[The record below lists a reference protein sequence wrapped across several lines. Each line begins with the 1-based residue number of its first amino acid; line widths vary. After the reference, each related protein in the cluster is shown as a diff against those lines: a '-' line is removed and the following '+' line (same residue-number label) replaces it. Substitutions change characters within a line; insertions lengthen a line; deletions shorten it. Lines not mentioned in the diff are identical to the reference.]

1 MRSLCDRKLLT
12 IRNNLTQFKINSFLL
27 GRPLSSRPFS
37 DGADIKSADI
47 SPPILDD
54 SLSAE
59 SAAKAAATVSNASVT
74 TYESTQESANDV
86 IQRLSFIES
95 VISRYRDPYTLE
107 TPSGSLRSSGQ
118 SSGWVSG
125 QMAGRSSS
133 RGFHSAEGWDAI
145 STGIS
150 YHFGLPEHPNA
161 IKIFIATVPVMMDSF
176 IKFWIF
182 NYLTRYSPASSA
194 IFERMNS

>member
-1 MRSLCDRKLLT
+1 MVYDYVRSLCDRKLLT

-47 SPPILDD
+47 SPPMLDD
-54 SLSAE
+54 SLSVE
-59 SAAKAAATVSNASVT
+59 SAAKAAATVSNASIT

-118 SSGWVSG
+118 SSGRVSG
-125 QMAGRSSS
+125 QMTGRSSS
-133 RGFHSAEGWDAI
+133 RSSGQVDPNVPLPIDGPFEKLSADSAAAKNTDPAVLQVEIAADELAQP
-145 STGIS
+145 
-150 YHFGLPEHPNA
+150 GLLPKFCPN
-161 IKIFIATVPVMMDSF
+161 
-176 IKFWIF
+176 
-182 NYLTRYSPASSA
+182 
-194 IFERMNS
+194 